1 MLINL
6 NPLDRFTTSINHI
19 LNSNKDD
26 SEMRKKVFE
35 YAGKVFKHD
44 ANNKYFDQ
52 IKMIL
57 NDCFEISFDDD
68 ANVPI
73 LEELNDSTLREF
85 RRSFELYS
93 QYIDFPRIDSTTID
107 QFYKLT
113 LDMLQTNNGS
123 FYWLNK
129 NQQVCL

>member
-1 MLINL
+1 MTIHLNSLKEFTTRINL
-6 NPLDRFTTSINHI
+6 I
-19 LNSNKDD
+19 LNSNQDD

-35 YAGKVFKHD
+35 DAGKVFKHD

-57 NDCFEISFDDD
+57 NDCFEISFD
-68 ANVPI
+68 ANIPI
-73 LEELNDSTLREF
+73 LEELNDSTLKEF

>member
-1 MLINL
+1 MTIHLNSLKEFTTRINL
-6 NPLDRFTTSINHI
+6 I
-19 LNSNKDD
+19 LNSNQDD

-57 NDCFEISFDDD
+57 NDCFEISFD
-68 ANVPI
+68 ANIPI
-73 LEELNDSTLREF
+73 LEELNDSTLKEF

-123 FYWLNK
+123 FYWLNE

>member
-1 MLINL
+1 MTIHLNSLKEFTTRINL
-6 NPLDRFTTSINHI
+6 I
-19 LNSNKDD
+19 LNSNQDD

-35 YAGKVFKHD
+35 DAGKVFKHD

-57 NDCFEISFDDD
+57 NDCFEISFD
-68 ANVPI
+68 ANIPI
-73 LEELNDSTLREF
+73 LEELNDSTLKEF

-123 FYWLNK
+123 FYWLNE

>member
-1 MLINL
+1 MTIHLNSLKEFTTRINL
-6 NPLDRFTTSINHI
+6 I
-19 LNSNKDD
+19 LNSNQDD

-35 YAGKVFKHD
+35 DAGKVFKHD

-57 NDCFEISFDDD
+57 NDCFEISFD
-68 ANVPI
+68 ANIPI
-73 LEELNDSTLREF
+73 LEELNGSTLKEF

-123 FYWLNK
+123 FYWLNE

>member
-1 MLINL
+1 MTIHLNSLKEFTTRINL
-6 NPLDRFTTSINHI
+6 I
-19 LNSNKDD
+19 LNSNQDD

-57 NDCFEISFDDD
+57 NDCFEISFD
-68 ANVPI
+68 ANIPI
-73 LEELNDSTLREF
+73 LEELNGSTLKEF

-93 QYIDFPRIDSTTID
+93 QYIDFPPIDSTTID
-107 QFYKLT
+107 RFYKLT

-123 FYWLNK
+123 FYWLNE